1 MILDKDRENLGKKKV
16 ILYEPILSIVN
27 DIINNEEQITIIN
40 LLIYL
45 NSLT

>member
-1 MILDKDRENLGKKKV
+1 MILAKDRKNLGKKKV
-16 ILYEPILSIVN
+16 ILYEPMLSLVN
-27 DIINNEEQITIIN
+27 DIINNKEQITIIN